1 MAKVAWTIISNQA
14 TERGVLAKRHV
25 FKLYSDRFHR
35 LKARVLLFYFALSDL
50 LDRGCFFQYYIYL
63 QYTQTEYMVDEIME
77 KIWPHIFTID
87 FKT

>member
-50 LDRGCFFQYYIYL
+50 LDRGCFFQYYVYL
-63 QYTQTEYMVDEIME
+63 HKEYIVVEIIE

>member
-14 TERGVLAKRHV
+14 TSERGVLAKRHV

-63 QYTQTEYMVDEIME
+63 HTEYIVVEIME